1 MAVNINIPKPVID
14 YNDLDNKPNLVTE
27 HSELT
32 LNDGTNPHGTT
43 ASDVGALPMPTG
55 TTSQYLRG
63 DGSLETFP
71 TIPDVSGK
79 QDVPIVVSSNITAQN
94 DRVYHVVANATFT
107 DPTPAEGKGFTVFV
121 RNGTATLG
129 SSNFGVQGCVI
140 RRIFHSG
147 SWTNSF
153 HQQSLFSTAL
163 DESVANKST
172 NVNTDQASNTRY
184 PSVKA
189 LFDWATALFVPTTR
203 TINGLDLSANRT
215 LTASDVGAPSGS
227 GSSTGT
233 NTGDETESSLLT
245 KLGVTKLKV
254 TGDQS
259 TTSTTAV
266 DITDLVSG
274 TLAAGKYAINGSI
287 RIGSNSTTGVSI
299 GITIPSGATM
309 AIHVVGRG
317 STNANNAR
325 ETLTTSGTL
334 SSSNFA
340 QVNGDTVI
348 DLFGTITIG
357 ATPGVVQFI
366 FAKVTSGTATI
377 FDEGTQ
383 IKLEKW

>member
-71 TIPDVSGK
+71 TIPSIAGL
-79 QDVPIVVSSNITAQN
+79 VP
-94 DRVYHVVANATFT
+94 
-107 DPTPAEGKGFTVFV
+107 E
-121 RNGTATLG
+121 
-129 SSNFGVQGCVI
+129 
-140 RRIFHSG
+140 
-147 SWTNSF
+147 
-153 HQQSLFSTAL
+153 
-163 DESVANKST
+163 
-172 NVNTDQASNTRY
+172 
-184 PSVKA
+184 
-189 LFDWATALFVPTTR
+189 TR

-227 GSSTGT
+227 GTSTGT

-266 DITDLVSG
+266 DITDLVSS
-274 TLAAGKYAINGSI
+274 TLTAGKYAVNGSV
-287 RIGSNSTTGVSI
+287 RIGSSSTTGVSI

-317 STNANNAR
+317 STNANNVR

-357 ATPGVVQFI
+357 ATSGVVQFI

-383 IKLEKW
+383 IKIEKW